1 MDEHNSWNFDGELPY
16 RAQLYRAALRL
27 ARSPE
32 GAEDLLQE
40 TYLKA
45 FRRYETF
52 RAGTNLRAWL
62 FTILRNTF
70 INDYRRHQKA
80 PVLVAMAHI
89 EETLESTFAPVHGV
103 VTRTPEDEVVEASLD
118 GEVEQAMAELPVI
131 FRTVV
136 LLTDIQGHSYK
147 ETAAILS
154 IPIGTVMSRLF
165 RGHRQLER
173 ALLSF
178 GVRNN
183 YLTSPP
189 RRLRSRDLDVE
200 GVFGAA
206 TPPPA

>member
-1 MDEHNSWNFDGELPY
+1 MDEHNAWNFDGELPY

-32 GAEDLLQE
+32 GAEDLLQD

-52 RAGTNLRAWL
+52 RPGTNLRAWL

-80 PVLVAMAHI
+80 PTLMAMTHI
-89 EETLESTFAPVHGV
+89 GETLESLFAPVHGV

-118 GEVEQAMAELPVI
+118 SEVEQAMAELPVI

-165 RGHRQLER
+165 RGHRLLER

-178 GVRNN
+178 GIRNN
-183 YLTSPP
+183 YLTRRP

-206 TPPPA
+206 TPPTA